1 MNNSALKKIYNFF
14 FSIEMAVILALIFIA
29 AMAWATLGFYVD
41 SMGVKHAFSMTDS
54 WKYVYATK
62 WFEAIMWLLGINLI
76 GVMYRYK
83 TYKKPPIFLLHVSII
98 VILLGAAITRYFGYE
113 GQLHLRDGE
122 SKDFIMVEKSK
133 ANPTDVYPKK
143 LGFTVRLDRFVLRK
157 YPGSM
162 QPSSYDSYVTI
173 IDKAH
178 HKTFQYHIYMNHIL
192 VYRGYRF
199 YQASY
204 DMDGKGSIL
213 SVNHDPGMYVTY
225 LGYLLLAIGFFWS
238 MVYKKS
244 RFMLT
249 VKKLKKSGL
258 FGIALFLMSAHNL
271 HAFDLHEYIKKSL
284 KPSNQWALTLV
295 QERGRIE
302 PMDTLDLDIVHKMTY
317 KSHLLGMNYNQIVAG
332 MVAFPQ
338 EFQKLPLIY
347 VGHPTIRKLLGIKGK
362 YAPYNAFFD
371 AKGNF
376 KFQKQ
381 VDQALRT
388 PNKDRNVLQRE
399 FLKVNERVYVA
410 FTVYT
415 ASIFHLFPT
424 PHASRM
430 NYKWFSLPELEQ
442 AVKMGLMSPMD
453 ANFYFNL
460 FKNLVYGY
468 QTYNAQAVKKARLKI
483 YQLQKTYSGKILPS
497 PSRIKWEITYNRLQI
512 FPKLIGI
519 YSTLGLIAIILGFI
533 EILKLK
539 KYKKLELIIVILGW
553 IAFLLHTGNM
563 ILRWYIAGHAPWS
576 DAYESIIFIAWGAAF
591 ASLIFFRRSMLA
603 FGAGFFVAGMFM
615 MVAHLNNID
624 PQITNLVPVLKSY
637 WLLVHVAV
645 ITSSYGFLAV
655 GSMLGFLNL
664 ILFAIEK
671 YFKRDLELQ
680 IKQLNNIIYI
690 ALYIGLALLSIG
702 TFLGGVWANESWGR
716 YWSWDPKET
725 WSLISMVVYAL
736 VIHTKMIP
744 KMRGEFIFSLL
755 SFLSFFFILM
765 TYFGVNFY
773 IAQGLHSYG
782 QGVVNGYWWV
792 GVLFAGMGA
801 WFAVALVTL
810 IMGIMQKVS
819 KPIEFHENNQ
829 NNDYHPEF
837 KKENK

>member
-1 MNNSALKKIYNFF
+1 MSPLKKIFNFF
-14 FSIEMAVILALIFIA
+14 FSLELAVVLSLIFIA
-29 AMAWATLGFYVD
+29 AMMWATLGFYVD
-41 SMGVKHAFSMTDS
+41 DMGIKHAFSMSDA
-54 WKYVYATK
+54 WKYVYETK
-62 WFEAIMWLLGINLI
+62 WFEAIMWLLGINLV
-76 GVMYRYK
+76 GVMFRFK
-83 TYKKPPIFLLHVSII
+83 TYKKPPIFLLHLSII

-113 GQLHLRDGE
+113 GQLHLRNGE
-122 SKDFIMVEKSK
+122 TKDFIMVERSKS
-133 ANPTDVYPKK
+133 NPADVYPKK
-143 LGFTVRLDRFVLRK
+143 LGFKVRLDRFVMHK

-173 IDKAH
+173 IDKD
-178 HKTFQYHIYMNHIL
+178 KTFQYHIYMNHIL
-192 VYRGYRF
+192 VYKGYRF

-204 DMDGKGSIL
+204 DMDEQGSIL

-225 LGYLLLAIGFFWS
+225 IGYVLLAIGFFWS
-238 MVYKKS
+238 MIYKKS

-249 VKKLKKSGL
+249 IRKLKQSGL
-258 FGIALFLMSAHNL
+258 FGLILLLATTYNL
-271 HAFDLHEYIKKSL
+271 NAFDLNEYAKKS
-284 KPSNQWALTLV
+284 KDVANEWALTLV
-295 QERGRIE
+295 QNRGRIE
-302 PMDTLDLDIVHKMTY
+302 PMDTLDLDVVHKMTK
-317 KSHLLGMNYNQIVAG
+317 KSKLLGMDYNQIVAG
-332 MVAFPQ
+332 MVAYPD

-347 VGHPTIRKLLGIKGK
+347 IGHPAIRKLVGINGK
-362 YAPYNAFFD
+362 YASYNMFFD
-371 AKGNF
+371 KNGDF
-376 KFQKQ
+376 IFQKE
-381 VDQALRT
+381 VDEALRT
-388 PNKDRNVLQRE
+388 PDKDRTQIQRE

-410 FTVYT
+410 FTIYT

-424 PHASRM
+424 PKSARM

-460 FKNLVYGY
+460 FKNLAFGIR
-468 QTYNAQAVKKARLKI
+468 TFDVKKTKEARIKI
-483 YQLQKTYSGKILPS
+483 YELQKSYSGKILPS
-497 PSRIKWEITYNRLQI
+497 ESRIKWEIRYNRWQI
-512 FPKLIGI
+512 FPKLIGF
-519 YSTLGLIAIILGFI
+519 YSTIGLIAIILGFI

-539 KYKKLELIIVILGW
+539 RFKKLEIVIISLGA
-553 IAFLLHTGNM
+553 ISLLLHTANM
-563 ILRWYIAGHAPWS
+563 ILRWYVAGHAPWS

-637 WLLVHVAV
+637 WLLIHVAV

-655 GSMLGFLNL
+655 GGMLGLLNL
-664 ILFAIEK
+664 ILFGFKK
-671 YFKRDLELQ
+671 YLHKNLDLQ

-690 ALYIGLALLSIG
+690 ALYIGLALLSVG

-736 VIHTKMIP
+736 VIHSKMIP

-755 SFLSFFFILM
+755 AFLSFFFILM

-782 QGVVNGYWWV
+782 QGVADGYWWV
-792 GVLFAGMGA
+792 VVLFIGMGA
-801 WFAVALVTL
+801 WFVVAFVTL
-810 IMGIMQKVS
+810 IMGVMQKVS
-819 KPIEFHENNQ
+819 KPVEFKENNES
-829 NNDYHPEF
+829 NDYHPEYT
-837 KKENK
+837 KKEKK